1 MYERDPDFDGII
13 FMLAQVE
20 SALGLLN
27 LRSTVCTRLMFMKP
41 RLIHSPPAPF
51 LGLHYFIY
59 PNTPTQHACTH
70 ARIHVRVY
78 GTLT

>member
-27 LRSTVCTRLMFMKP
+27 LREICEADQDSETESMVMRLDG
-41 RLIHSPPAPF
+41 LII
-51 LGLHYFIY
+51 G
-59 PNTPTQHACTH
+59 
-70 ARIHVRVY
+70 AREKSLY
-78 GTLT
+78 